1 VFVSI
6 DRDVILKQADKLLRQ
21 GKLEGAI
28 AEYVRLVEDQPQ
40 DWNSINALGD
50 LYVRAGKPDKAVEQ
64 YLRIADHQFS
74 EGFYPKSA
82 ALYKKALKLQPH
94 DEHMQLQLATIAE
107 RQGKFVDAKHHLRQ
121 VARQRE
127 ARGDQRAAAECIL
140 RLGSMPE
147 ADIEARIAGA
157 RAAQQIGDGF
167 RAVELLKEAAQAL
180 EKQNKRLDALRLLAD
195 AAEID
200 PFDTELRIR
209 LAREFLDV
217 GQVKQ
222 ARVYLNFETAGDDV
236 ELLLAL
242 ATLEFADGRE
252 EDAQVAMARVL
263 ALSADREPDIA
274 ALAEELLEKRRIE
287 SAFAC
292 VDAITDAVLLQ
303 GDVPRAADVLHRFCE
318 RVPHV
323 PALVKLVDV
332 ARDAHR
338 SDLLTAAQTWLADVH
353 LDAQRGADARSLAE
367 ALLRAEPANEAHANR
382 LRRALVLLEE
392 ADPDA
397 AVERARAG
405 TAPPDAS
412 SLTAAER
419 SCETPSLDIYVYPE
433 QDVTH
438 AAESVVESFDPGTEA
453 PEALSTPESVD
464 ETVVLDLTEIDLSS
478 AISGLASTS
487 PALAPSHA
495 AVAQQPDSP
504 TEDTGSSNDAAA
516 PDIEDVFAKMRA
528 RSARE
533 QNVSAALMQY
543 EQAAELIEQG
553 LDKEA
558 IDALQAAARTPM
570 MRFRAA
576 ARLGRFLIDR
586 GDLNEG
592 VEWLERAAQ
601 APAPSPDEG
610 HDLLYE
616 LAGALEAQGES
627 ARALAVLMELEAE
640 AEGYRDVRTRITYLS
655 RVQQRESRRS

>member
-28 AEYVRLVEDQPQ
+28 AEYVRLVEEQPH

-82 ALYKKALKLQPH
+82 ALYKKALKLHP
-94 DEHMQLQLATIAE
+94 DNEHMQLQLATIAE

-127 ARGDQRAAAECIL
+127 ARGDRVAAAECIL

-167 RAVELLKEAAQAL
+167 RAVELLKEAAQVL
-180 EKQNKRLDALRLLAD
+180 EKQNKRIDALRLLAD

-217 GQVKQ
+217 GQVTQ
-222 ARVYLNFETAGDDV
+222 ARIYLNFETAGDDV

-263 ALSADREPDIA
+263 ALSADREPQIA
-274 ALAEELLEKRRIE
+274 TLAEELLEKGRIE
-287 SAFAC
+287 SSFAC

-303 GDVPRAADVLHRFCE
+303 GDLPRAADVLHRFCE
-318 RVPHV
+318 RAAHP
-323 PALVKLVDV
+323 PALLKLVNV

-338 SDLLTAAQTWLADVH
+338 PELLSEAQARLTDVH
-353 LDAQRGADARSLAE
+353 LDAQRGAEARELAE
-367 ALLRAEPANEAHANR
+367 ALLGAEPDNDAHADR
-382 LRRALVLLEE
+382 LRRALVLLEDP
-392 ADPDA
+392 DPDA
-397 AVERARAG
+397 VIERMRA
-405 TAPPDAS
+405 TAAAPVSEPS
-412 SLTAAER
+412 TAAER
-419 SCETPSLDIYVYPE
+419 RDDAPSLDVYVYPE
-433 QDVTH
+433 QDVTRAEEPLGEARDSRSAG
-438 AAESVVESFDPGTEA
+438 AAGGDAT
-453 PEALSTPESVD
+453 
-464 ETVVLDLTEIDLSS
+464 VLDLTEIDLSS
-478 AISGLASTS
+478 VIAGLTPTAPLIAAHPAAATNAS
-487 PALAPSHA
+487 PAS
-495 AVAQQPDSP
+495 DG
-504 TEDTGSSNDAAA
+504 TEGQDDAAP

-533 QNVSAALMQY
+533 QNVSAALAEY
-543 EQAAELIEQG
+543 ERAAALIEEG

-558 IDALQAAARTPM
+558 IEALQAVARTPM

-592 VEWLERAAQ
+592 VEWLERATEV
-601 APAPSPDEG
+601 PAPSPGEG
-610 HDLLYE
+610 HDLMYE

-627 ARALAVLMELEAE
+627 ARALAVLMELDAE
-640 AEGYRDVRTRITYLS
+640 AEGYRDVRTRIAHLAEA
-655 RVQQRESRRS
+655 QRQESRRP

>member
-1 VFVSI
+1 VPI

-21 GKLEGAI
+21 GKLEAAI
-28 AEYVRLVEDQPQ
+28 GEYVRLLDEQPH

-82 ALYKKALKLQPH
+82 ALYKKALKLQPEH
-94 DEHMQLQLATIAE
+94 EHMQLQLATIAE

-121 VARQRE
+121 VAKQRE
-127 ARGDQRAAAECIL
+127 ARGDRLAAAECIL

-180 EKQNKRLDALRLLAD
+180 EKQNKRIDALRLLAD

-263 ALSADREPDIA
+263 ALSADREPEIA
-274 ALAEELLEKRRIE
+274 ALAEELLEKGRIE

-303 GDVPRAADVLHRFCE
+303 GDLARAADVLHRFCE
-318 RVPHV
+318 RTTHL
-323 PALVKLVDV
+323 PALLKLVNV
-332 ARDAHR
+332 ARDAQR
-338 SDLLTAAQTWLADVH
+338 PELLSEAQARLADVH
-353 LDAQRGADARSLAE
+353 LNALRGAEARALAE
-367 ALLRAEPANEAHANR
+367 ALLRAEPDSEPHAER
-382 LRRALVLLEE
+382 LRRALVLLEDTDPE
-392 ADPDA
+392 ATIERTRTAAAVPVSEPPMASAARPDDA
-397 AVERARAG
+397 A
-405 TAPPDAS
+405 
-412 SLTAAER
+412 
-419 SCETPSLDIYVYPE
+419 SLDVYVYPE
-433 QDVTH
+433 QDVNR
-438 AAESVVESFDPGTEA
+438 ASDPLGEA
-453 PEALSTPESVD
+453 GDSRSATPASSAGGD
-464 ETVVLDLTEIDLSS
+464 ASVLDLTEIDLSTVI
-478 AISGLASTS
+478 AGLTPAAPLVARLPVAAAKPS
-487 PALAPSHA
+487 PAGDETDG
-495 AVAQQPDSP
+495 QD
-504 TEDTGSSNDAAA
+504 DTAS

-533 QNVSAALMQY
+533 QNVSAALAEY
-543 EQAAELIEQG
+543 ERAVELIEQG
-553 LDKEA
+553 LDKDA
-558 IDALQAAARTPM
+558 IEALQSAARTPM

-576 ARLGRFLIDR
+576 ARLGRFLMDR

-601 APAPSPDEG
+601 VPAPSPDEG
-610 HDLLYE
+610 HNLMYE
-616 LAGALEAQGES
+616 LANALEAQGES

-640 AEGYRDVRTRITYLS
+640 AEGYRDVRTRIAYLS
-655 RVQQRESRRS
+655 QAQQRESRRP